1 MKHPC
6 TKHSLIL
13 VAVVS
18 LLFISAVS
26 ASVQTPPPP
35 PHVPPPERVLAPRP
49 LTLESL
55 RWENE
60 RRMRG
65 ENEHNN
71 TNIIGFDDPLARRQ
85 AARMMIVAQVK
96 KDTERIQFFNTE
108 MMRSVASNAPLDY
121 DGIIKATGEIKNRVV
136 RLMLNLD
143 LPKLEKSEMPQ
154 AGPELFDRPAL
165 VASLKK
171 LDELVKY
178 FGANPL
184 PLPGKVSVIDVKA
197 VTDARQNMADIIVL
211 SDTIR
216 KSAKRLRQTA
226 RQ

>member
-1 MKHPC
+1 MRHPY
-6 TKHSLIL
+6 TKHSSIL
-13 VAVVS
+13 VAVIS
-18 LLFISAVS
+18 LLFISAIS
-26 ASVQTPPPP
+26 ARAQTPPPP
-35 PHVPPPERVLAPRP
+35 PHLPPPGRVLEPRP

-65 ENEHNN
+65 ENERHV
-71 TNIIGFDDPLARRQ
+71 IGFDDPLARRQ

-108 MMRSVASNAPLDY
+108 MMRSVSSNAPPDY
-121 DGIIKATGEIKNRVV
+121 DQIIKATGEIKQRAA
-136 RLMLNLD
+136 RLMLNLN
-143 LPKLEKSEMPQ
+143 LPKLEKSEMSQ
-154 AGPELFDRPAL
+154 AAPELFDRPAL

-171 LDELVKY
+171 LDELVTN
-178 FGANPL
+178 FSANPL
-184 PLPGKVSVIDVKA
+184 PLPGRVAVLDVKA
-197 VTDARQNMADIIVL
+197 VTDARQTLADIVAL
-211 SDTIR
+211 SDHIR

>member
-6 TKHSLIL
+6 TKLSLIL
-13 VAVVS
+13 VAAIS
-18 LLFISAVS
+18 LLFIVAVS
-26 ASVQTPPPP
+26 ASAQQQPPP
-35 PHVPPPERVLAPRP
+35 PHVPPGRVLEPRP
-49 LTLESL
+49 ITLESL

-60 RRMRG
+60 RRMRNA
-65 ENEHNN
+65 NEHNN
-71 TNIIGFDDPLARRQ
+71 TNIIGFDDPIARRQ
-85 AARMMIVAQVK
+85 AARMMTVAQVK

-108 MMRSVASNAPLDY
+108 MMRSVSSSAPLDY
-121 DGIIKATGEIKNRVV
+121 EGIIKATGEIKERAA
-136 RLMLNLD
+136 RLMLNLN

-154 AGPELFDRPAL
+154 AAPQLFDRPAL

-184 PLPGKVSVIDVKA
+184 PLPGKVGVLDVKA
-197 VTDARQNMADIIVL
+197 VTDARRNLADIIVL

-216 KSAKRLRQTA
+216 KSAKQLAKADRK
-226 RQ
+226 